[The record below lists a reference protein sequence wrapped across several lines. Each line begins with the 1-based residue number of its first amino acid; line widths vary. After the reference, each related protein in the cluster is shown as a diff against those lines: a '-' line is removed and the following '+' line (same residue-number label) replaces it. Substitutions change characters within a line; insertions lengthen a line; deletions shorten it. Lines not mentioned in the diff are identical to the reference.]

1 MGERYTLTP
10 SEGQGLA
17 LASALRLE
25 LKKLRHK
32 RLWLIALCMVAMQLL
47 WLGHGWFGHRGGGA
61 TPGYPALLLQAPAL
75 NAVFLPLLST
85 VIAATVCDVEAGG
98 DMLKSLLTLQRAGS
112 LFWTKLI
119 VSTGMLAIVVTLQE
133 AGLVGIAVAAKL
145 DAIPVRELV
154 IYWVSTCVV
163 CVFCASLAQALSL
176 LAANQF
182 VPMVTGVVLSFF
194 GLFSMY
200 FPEAIMRMV
209 PSAYFGLLS
218 TVGVSM
224 QGGVATYVSRP
235 WAWGYAVVLIVA
247 TALLSVLAARA
258 FSRKEL

>member
-1 MGERYTLTP
+1 
-10 SEGQGLA
+10 
-17 LASALRLE
+17 
-25 LKKLRHK
+25 
-32 RLWLIALCMVAMQLL
+32 
-47 WLGHGWFGHRGGGA
+47 
-61 TPGYPALLLQAPAL
+61 
-75 NAVFLPLLST
+75 
-85 VIAATVCDVEAGG
+85 
-98 DMLKSLLTLQRAGS
+98 
-112 LFWTKLI
+112 
-119 VSTGMLAIVVTLQE
+119 MLAIVVTLQE

-145 DAIPVRELV
+145 DAIPVRELA

-224 QGGVATYVSRP
+224 QDGVATYVSRP
-235 WAWGYAVVLIVA
+235 WAWGYAVVLVVA

>member
-1 MGERYTLTP
+1 MGERHALTL

-47 WLGHGWFGHRGGGA
+47 WLGQGWFGHRGGGT

-112 LFWTKLI
+112 LFWTKLL
-119 VSTGMLAIVVTLQE
+119 VSMGMLAIVVTLQE

-145 DAIPVRELV
+145 DAIPARELA
-154 IYWVSTCVV
+154 IYWVSTFVV
-163 CVFCASLAQALSL
+163 CVFCRRFRFWRPTSSCPWSRAWHSRSLGCSRCTFQKPSCAWCRVPT
-176 LAANQF
+176 LACSPRW
-182 VPMVTGVVLSFF
+182 V
-194 GLFSMY
+194 
-200 FPEAIMRMV
+200 
-209 PSAYFGLLS
+209 
-218 TVGVSM
+218 
-224 QGGVATYVSRP
+224 
-235 WAWGYAVVLIVA
+235 
-247 TALLSVLAARA
+247 
-258 FSRKEL
+258 